1 MLTDYFALAIKS
13 LKKRGL
19 RSLLTILGVVIGI
32 AAVVSLISLGEG
44 LREAITGQFSSLG
57 TDILMVQSSG
67 SGFGPPGSTAVN
79 KITQRELE
87 IIEQVPG
94 VKEAIPRLIRSVTVD
109 YNEQRVFGTA
119 TSIPDNQE
127 YIDLI
132 FKNINIEVAQGRFL
146 RATDTNK
153 IVIGSDYDKER
164 FEKEIMAGSKIKI
177 QGESFEVIGI
187 MEKSSSFIFN
197 DVIFM
202 IEKDLQDLLNAEND
216 IDFIMVQVEN
226 EDEIEMVAERIERQL
241 RKERDLEIGEEDFS
255 VQTPLQSISAVNN
268 ILTIVNLIF
277 LGIASISLIV
287 GGIGIANT
295 MYTSVLERKR
305 EIGVMKSIGAKNSD
319 ILLIFIF
326 ESGLLGLVGG
336 IIGSLIGLGLAF
348 SASELIGASLGAISL
363 KVQISYTLIF
373 TAVLFSFL
381 VGTLAGILPAM
392 QAAKMNPVEA
402 LRK

>member
-1 MLTDYFALAIKS
+1 
-13 LKKRGL
+13 
-19 RSLLTILGVVIGI
+19 
-32 AAVVSLISLGEG
+32 
-44 LREAITGQFSSLG
+44 
-57 TDILMVQSSG
+57 MVQSSG